1 MFDLQRIKTVV
12 AERYFRLLRGYNQT
26 DLLQRFMQRWMDLL
40 SMYSSQTKFISFDPP
55 TPILESLIPM
65 AVGVLVVPFPN
76 TTIPP
81 GLKRI
86 TIFPLYPFRIQY
98 TSHTECSRDG
108 MEMLCL
114 YLKLTG
120 IKIIGFFNVPLST
133 QHHKLIPE
141 LQQSFPHYVF
151 MALLPLIT
159 LGQYA
164 IAKLQRFCQ
173 VVQNFNNILYMS
185 GVGYNNGRFFYP
197 IQQVI
202 VMQ

>member
-141 LQQSFPHYVF
+141 LQQSFPHLRIYGSS
-151 MALLPLIT
+151 A
-159 LGQYA
+159 
-164 IAKLQRFCQ
+164 
-173 VVQNFNNILYMS
+173 FNNFRTVCHRKATTILS
-185 GVGYNNGRFFYP
+185 GGSKF
-197 IQQVI
+197 Q
-202 VMQ
+202 